1 MTMEPLALAY
11 VAAVT
16 PPHWSVQILDEANP
30 QRGRGDI
37 HKIAADYRPDLVAL
51 TSLTQT
57 VPRAY
62 EIAAS
67 LRAAGMPVVIGGVHA
82 TLLPDEVAQHADVV
96 YQGEAEGSWQALIRD
111 FEAGRLQPRYQGNVP
126 SLAALPQPRREYGR
140 RYRLDLV
147 SASRGCRYRC
157 EFCTLWKLE
166 SGHHRTRPPEEVV
179 DEIGALDRTPGVNGH
194 RPIFFTDENV
204 FVEREWALGLFRTM
218 AARGIRRPFAIQA
231 SLDIAD
237 DEEMLAVLQ
246 EGGCMTVLIGF
257 ESVSEESLRLMRKG
271 VNLRIGIERYK
282 DKIDRLHAHGLAAS
296 GTFMFGNDGDG
307 PDIFERTVAFVLDSG
322 LDLAHFGLL
331 TPNPGTDLFNRLA
344 REGRLLYTD
353 FPRDYARY
361 DLRTA
366 VFQPLHMTCEELERG
381 LMWATR
387 AIGAGLVLA
396 RRARRTWQA
405 THNPVMT
412 ALALA
417 WNQSGLYRR
426 VMGGR

>member
-1 MTMEPLALAY
+1 MEPLALAY

-16 PPHWSVQILDEANP
+16 PPDWAVRIVDEACP
-30 QRGRGDI
+30 ERGRGDV
-37 HKIAADYRPDLVAL
+37 HEVAADFKPDLVAL
-51 TSLTQT
+51 TSLTQSA
-57 VPRAY
+57 PRAY
-62 EIAAS
+62 EISAG
-67 LRAAGMPVVIGGVHA
+67 LRAAGLPVVIGGVHA

-96 YQGEAEGSWQALIRD
+96 YQGEAEGGWPALIRD
-111 FEAGRLQPRYQGNVP
+111 FEAGQLRPRYQGGAPPLAGLPVP
-126 SLAALPQPRREYGR
+126 WREYAR

-166 SGHHRTRPPEEVV
+166 SGRHRTRPPDEVV
-179 DEIGALDRTPGVNGH
+179 DEIAALDSGRRVNRH

-204 FVEREWALGLFRTM
+204 FVEREWAIDLFRTM
-218 AARGIRRPFAIQA
+218 AARGIRRPYAIQA

-237 DEEMLAVLQ
+237 DDEVLAVLQ
-246 EGGCMTVLIGF
+246 ETGCMTVLIGF

-307 PDIFERTVAFVLDSG
+307 PDIFRRTVKFVLDAG

-331 TPNPGTDLFNRLA
+331 TPNPGTDLFDRLA
-344 REGRLLYTD
+344 REGRLLFTN
-353 FPRDYARY
+353 FPQDYARY

-366 VFQPLHMTCEELERG
+366 VFQPLHMTCEELEQG
-381 LMWATR
+381 LVWATR
-387 AIGAGLVLA
+387 AIGAGRVLA

-405 THNPVMT
+405 THNPVIT